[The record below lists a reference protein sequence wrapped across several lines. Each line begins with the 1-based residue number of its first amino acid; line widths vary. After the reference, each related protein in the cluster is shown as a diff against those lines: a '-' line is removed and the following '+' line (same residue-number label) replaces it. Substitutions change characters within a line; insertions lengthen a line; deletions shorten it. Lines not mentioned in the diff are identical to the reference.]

1 MGYTLWYTKTYAE
14 WVEEK
19 ARRIQKV
26 LRLFYLKELPLDF
39 QVLASKVY
47 RERLLGVP
55 KIKWKPVDNR
65 CLNCKPSPFIVN
77 FINYLIS
84 ELVDGGYV
92 TPPPEIRVL
101 RVPTLNILKEICR
114 WTDPD
119 IEGEIYI

>member
-1 MGYTLWYTKTYAE
+1 MGYTLWYTKTYDE

-19 ARRIQKV
+19 ARRIQSV
-26 LRLFYLKELPLDF
+26 LRFFYLKELPLDF

-55 KIKWKPVDNR
+55 KIRWKPLDNR
-65 CLNCKPSPFIVN
+65 FLNFKPSPFIKN
-77 FINYLIS
+77 FINYLVS
-84 ELVDGGYV
+84 ELRGRGYI

-101 RVPTLNILKEICR
+101 RVPALNVLKEICR

-119 IEGEIYI
+119 MWGSP